1 MGNVLRQRDFM
12 DEDDEDEDED
22 DKSQQ
27 TPPPVP
33 PLPSKFAN
41 NSDAKL
47 EWLALFF
54 FCISFADV
62 VHWIF
67 E

>member
-41 NSDAKL
+41 NSDAKM
-47 EWLALFF
+47 E
-54 FCISFADV
+54 
-62 VHWIF
+62 
-67 E
+67 